1 MGKKVYEKWY
11 DGEVLRLTKRR
22 KKGFLA
28 LIFSRFLVIVLLLIL
43 QILLF
48 SGLLVWLGDFKPY
61 FHFMNGL
68 LTLVMLVYLFSCD
81 MDPTAKLTW
90 VFFMALFPI
99 PISIFLLYT
108 RSGIG
113 HRRIKKRVAEL
124 TAETIR
130 MIPQDPKTFAAIS
143 TYGDGTDALL
153 RWLNTSGCFP
163 AYGAA
168 RTRYYASGADYCDAC
183 VKELAKAQK
192 YIFLESFLIEEG
204 YVWGK
209 VLEILIEKAAAG
221 VDVRVLYDGMCEI
234 ALLPMDYNERLES
247 FGIHAK
253 AFAPIRPAFST
264 QYNYRDH
271 RKIMVIDG
279 RVAFTGGINLADEYA
294 GRKER
299 FGVWKD
305 AGLRV
310 CGEAVRSYT
319 LAFLQMWN
327 IDEAEPV
334 WEPFVSDPG
343 QAEESA
349 EEGEGFVVPYSDCPI
364 DDYKVGE
371 TVYLDI
377 INRADRYV
385 YIMTPYLILDGE
397 MEGALRYAAQRG
409 VDVRIVL
416 PGIPDKKS
424 VYALAKSYYR
434 VLLDAGVK
442 IYEYTPGFVHAKV
455 FLCDDKKAVVGS
467 VNLDY
472 RSLYHHY
479 ECATYLYRTDS
490 TLRAIAEDF
499 AEVIGKSRIVTYE
512 TLRNE
517 SLYNKF
523 VGVLMRFVA
532 PLM

>member
-1 MGKKVYEKWY
+1 
-11 DGEVLRLTKRR
+11 
-22 KKGFLA
+22 
-28 LIFSRFLVIVLLLIL
+28 
-43 QILLF
+43 
-48 SGLLVWLGDFKPY
+48 
-61 FHFMNGL
+61 
-68 LTLVMLVYLFSCD
+68 
-81 MDPTAKLTW
+81 
-90 VFFMALFPI
+90 
-99 PISIFLLYT
+99 
-108 RSGIG
+108 
-113 HRRIKKRVAEL
+113 
-124 TAETIR
+124 
-130 MIPQDPKTFAAIS
+130 
-143 TYGDGTDALL
+143 
-153 RWLNTSGCFP
+153 
-163 AYGAA
+163 
-168 RTRYYASGADYCDAC
+168 
-183 VKELAKAQK
+183 
-192 YIFLESFLIEEG
+192 
-204 YVWGK
+204 
-209 VLEILIEKAAAG
+209 
-221 VDVRVLYDGMCEI
+221 
-234 ALLPMDYNERLES
+234 
-247 FGIHAK
+247 
-253 AFAPIRPAFST
+253 
-264 QYNYRDH
+264 
-271 RKIMVIDG
+271 MVIDG

-294 GRKER
+294 GKKER

-305 AGLRV
+305 AGLQV

-499 AEVIGKSRIVTYE
+499 AEVTGKSRIVTYE

>member
-1 MGKKVYEKWY
+1 MKVMYKILYNRAFGEFCCVSTPDDVP
-11 DGEVLRLTKRR
+11 DGDTI
-22 KKGFLA
+22 G
-28 LIFSRFLVIVLLLIL
+28 RFRNLLIKHEL
-43 QILLF
+43 QKKILDL
-48 SGLLVWLGDFKPY
+48 
-61 FHFMNGL
+61 
-68 LTLVMLVYLFSCD
+68 
-81 MDPTAKLTW
+81 
-90 VFFMALFPI
+90 
-99 PISIFLLYT
+99 
-108 RSGIG
+108 
-113 HRRIKKRVAEL
+113 
-124 TAETIR
+124 
-130 MIPQDPKTFAAIS
+130 
-143 TYGDGTDALL
+143 
-153 RWLNTSGCFP
+153 
-163 AYGAA
+163 
-168 RTRYYASGADYCDAC
+168 
-183 VKELAKAQK
+183 
-192 YIFLESFLIEEG
+192 
-204 YVWGK
+204 

-294 GRKER
+294 GKKER

-499 AEVIGKSRIVTYE
+499 AEVTGKSRIVTYE